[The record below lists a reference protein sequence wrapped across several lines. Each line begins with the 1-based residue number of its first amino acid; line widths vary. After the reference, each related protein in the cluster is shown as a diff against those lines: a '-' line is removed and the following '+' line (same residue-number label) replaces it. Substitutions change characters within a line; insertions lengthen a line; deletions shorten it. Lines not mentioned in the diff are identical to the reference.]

1 MAVLQLKAIFCLGA
15 LLLPHSPCEVTLEV
29 FIHAPAHRSHPP
41 WPRMR
46 SVNSTAQQN
55 SRVHTMH
62 EARPCFL
69 FFSFSSTIAKGSDQN
84 VTMALESISPC
95 AHFEKNK
102 GGQPRFRSCRGC
114 INTRSPP
121 FALRDRGMPTPLK
134 LWQRRSRGEM
144 TRMKILAFHI
154 SVLSLSL
161 FGVAVQH
168 TFYLPHDHPVLHQT
182 RTHSRE
188 RVSVCLLLE
197 CTRRECLTN
206 TPRPPL
212 ESRSAAA
219 NAAPR
224 GHSSGVTMNSLSLHR
239 ACRRHDVSLLP
250 L

>member
-1 MAVLQLKAIFCLGA
+1 M
-15 LLLPHSPCEVTLEV
+15 

-161 FGVAVQH
+161 SLA
-168 TFYLPHDHPVLHQT
+168 
-182 RTHSRE
+182 
-188 RVSVCLLLE
+188 LLSSTLSTCPTIIPSCIKPALTLE
-197 CTRRECLTN
+197 RECLSACYSNALVASALQIRRGLRWNPDQQRQTLHPEA
-206 TPRPPL
+206 THL
-212 ESRSAAA
+212 GSR
-219 NAAPR
+219 
-224 GHSSGVTMNSLSLHR
+224 
-239 ACRRHDVSLLP
+239 
-250 L
+250 